1 MHTDPIGEAPGDPG
15 RASSSFSFP
24 APLDRLK
31 GSRVVQPAHS
41 VCYSVQVANSSDD
54 ALRALARALAP
65 LIADELG
72 LERGPPAAS
81 LRSSYDAE
89 SCRRFVSALHL
100 GDTVLLRSQKFFARL
115 VGGGQIGSLE
125 LVALLKLKGATR
137 IPANLT
143 NSLKKQAA
151 RLGLAVPWAED
162 VGADGRTVWTD
173 RDGNAARLLEAITE
187 EIGRRGLTMGEP
199 VEVLAAG
206 RRRAP
211 DPEQAPEIMG
221 ETFGDPA
228 VDAPEGDR

>member
-1 MHTDPIGEAPGDPG
+1 M
-15 RASSSFSFP
+15 
-24 APLDRLK
+24 
-31 GSRVVQPAHS
+31 
-41 VCYSVQVANSSDD
+41 
-54 ALRALARALAP
+54 
-65 LIADELG
+65 
-72 LERGPPAAS
+72 
-81 LRSSYDAE
+81 
-89 SCRRFVSALHL
+89 SALHL
-100 GDTVLLRSQKFFARL
+100 GDKVLLRAQTFFVRL
-115 VGGGQIGSLE
+115 AGAGHIGSLE
-125 LVALLKLKGATR
+125 LVALLELKGPTR

-151 RLGLAVPWAED
+151 RLSLAVPWAED

-187 EIGRRGLTMGEP
+187 EIARRGLTMGEP